1 VFDLQTSNQ
10 PRPIIRRT
18 TTMFIASEHNRPGK
32 VNILLISS
40 GSVASIKIPLIVK
53 ALLEV
58 RSFQTTRD
66 R

>member
-1 VFDLQTSNQ
+1 
-10 PRPIIRRT
+10 
-18 TTMFIASEHNRPGK
+18 MFLASEHTRPGK

-40 GSVASIKIPLIVK
+40 GSVASIKIPLIVE

-58 RSFQTTRD
+58 RSFRTTRD